1 MSAKLDVAGLTGVD
15 PEVAELKAELLTS
28 LRRLKGRGT
37 VGDVAAEAGLPTE
50 DVRSGLKALLES
62 HRGYLAVAD
71 SGELLYEFDPRLIER
86 GTEPW
91 LHRARRAVG
100 KFMRGACKAW
110 IVIMLV
116 EYFVIIMSLVL
127 AAALASQRMRA

>member
-62 HRGYLAVAD
+62 HRGHLAVAD
-71 SGELLYEFDPRLIER
+71 SGELLYEFDPRLIIKHAQLIFDAKGSLR
-86 GTEPW
+86 G
-91 LHRARRAVG
+91 H
-100 KFMRGACKAW
+100 KFNGET
-110 IVIMLV
+110 L
-116 EYFVIIMSLVL
+116 
-127 AAALASQRMRA
+127 